1 MTSTIISFELNAIA
15 PWVAIA
21 ISIGALVYAV
31 RRDRSL
37 KNDTRITNLNTKIE
51 AVDAKIDVVAESKA
65 GKGTVEVLLKKVD
78 VAEDN
83 ITRITGELK
92 HLPDKDVTHRLEM
105 AISEMRG
112 EVRGLTERIQPIAA
126 VADRVQEY
134 ALEKGFQR

>member
-21 ISIGALVYAV
+21 ISVGALVYAV

-37 KNDTRITNLNTKIE
+37 KHDTRITNLNTKIE
-51 AVDAKIDVVAESKA
+51 AVDAKIEVVSESKA

-83 ITRITGELK
+83 ITRIMGELK
-92 HLPDKDVTHRLEM
+92 HLPDKDVTHRLEL
-105 AISEMRG
+105 AIGEMRAEMRG
-112 EVRGLTERIQPIAA
+112 LSERVEPIAA
-126 VADRVQEY
+126 VADRIQEF
-134 ALEKGFQR
+134 ALEKMVR